1 MRYVSLPVAILR
13 EGKRFVAYT
22 PALDLSTSGKSF
34 AEAKARFQE
43 AAELFFEEVERMGT
57 LHETLLSLGW
67 SKVERQWTPPV
78 VVAQEQ
84 SRVRIPA

>member
-13 EGKRFVAYT
+13 ESNRFIAYT

-43 AAELFFEEVERMGT
+43 AAELFFEE
-57 LHETLLSLGW
+57 LSNIRFRE
-67 SKVERQWTPPV
+67 VHV
-78 VVAQEQ
+78 
-84 SRVRIPA
+84 